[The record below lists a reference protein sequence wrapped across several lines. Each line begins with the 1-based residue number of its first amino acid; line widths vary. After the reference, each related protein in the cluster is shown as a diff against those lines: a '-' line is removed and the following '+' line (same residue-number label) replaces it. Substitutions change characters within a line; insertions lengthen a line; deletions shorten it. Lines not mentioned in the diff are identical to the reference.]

1 MYAEGNHAGKIPQVL
16 SEESRMKLVNKT
28 IKLIRGFLR
37 AMNEDHVGA
46 YAAQSA
52 YFIML
57 SFIPF
62 IILLLTLIQYTTL
75 TRADIYGAA
84 QVIFPDSM
92 NGFVIDIINEVY
104 SKTAVTVSLSAI
116 TAAWSAGK
124 GFLALMRGMNSV
136 YDVEEQRN
144 YIILRF
150 RSAIYTIVFVV
161 SIILSLVVLVF
172 GNSIHRAAV
181 VHMPFLAVIT
191 GMILKL
197 KDVVAIAFF
206 TLVFMLLYKFVPNRK
221 ARLLSQAPGAV
232 FSSVC
237 WYLFSIGFSLYVTYT
252 PGLSN
257 MYGSLTTII
266 LVMLWLYFCMYII
279 LLGAEINSYFEEQF
293 RMVTRYRKLL
303 SGEKVSKEKKT

>member
-1 MYAEGNHAGKIPQVL
+1 MGLIKKVI
-16 SEESRMKLVNKT
+16 KLV
-28 IKLIRGFLR
+28 RGFLR
-37 AMNEDHVGA
+37 AMREDHVGA
-46 YAAQSA
+46 YAAQTA

-75 TRADIYGAA
+75 TKADIYAAA
-84 QVIFPDSM
+84 QAFFPNSM
-92 NGFVIDIINEVY
+92 DVFVIDIINEVY

-144 YIILRF
+144 YIILRL
-150 RSAIYTIVFVV
+150 RSAVYTIVFVI

-172 GNSIHRAAV
+172 GNAIHETAV
-181 VHMPFLAVIT
+181 VHLPFLAVIT
-191 GMILKL
+191 GMILRM
-197 KDVVAIAFF
+197 KDMVAIAFL

-221 ARLLSQAPGAV
+221 ARLYSQAPGAL

-237 WYLFSIGFSLYVTYT
+237 WYLFSIGFSLYVNYS
-252 PGLSN
+252 PGFSN

-266 LVMLWLYFCMYII
+266 MVMLWLYFCMYII
-279 LLGAEINSYFEEQF
+279 LIGAEINSYFEEQF
-293 RMVTRYRKLL
+293 RMVTSYRNRLR
-303 SGEKVSKEKKT
+303 GEKKT

>member
-1 MYAEGNHAGKIPQVL
+1 
-16 SEESRMKLVNKT
+16 MKLIQKI
-28 IKLIRGFLR
+28 IKLVRGFLK

-136 YDVEEQRN
+136 YDVEELRN
-144 YIILRF
+144 YIVLHPG
-150 RSAIYTIVFVV
+150 SIVNCELWIV
-161 SIILSLVVLVF
+161 
-172 GNSIHRAAV
+172 NS
-181 VHMPFLAVIT
+181 P
-191 GMILKL
+191 
-197 KDVVAIAFF
+197 
-206 TLVFMLLYKFVPNRK
+206 
-221 ARLLSQAPGAV
+221 
-232 FSSVC
+232 
-237 WYLFSIGFSLYVTYT
+237 
-252 PGLSN
+252 
-257 MYGSLTTII
+257 
-266 LVMLWLYFCMYII
+266 
-279 LLGAEINSYFEEQF
+279 
-293 RMVTRYRKLL
+293 
-303 SGEKVSKEKKT
+303 

>member
-1 MYAEGNHAGKIPQVL
+1 
-16 SEESRMKLVNKT
+16 
-28 IKLIRGFLR
+28 
-37 AMNEDHVGA
+37 MNEDHVGA

-104 SKTAVTVSLSAI
+104 SKTAVTISLSAI

>member
-1 MYAEGNHAGKIPQVL
+1 ML
-16 SEESRMKLVNKT
+16 FMNKV

-37 AMNEDHVGA
+37 AMQEDHVGA

-62 IILLLTLIQYTTL
+62 IILLLTLLRYTTL
-75 TRADIYGAA
+75 TQSDLYSAA
-84 QVIFPDSM
+84 QMVLPDSM
-92 NGFVIDIINEVY
+92 DGFVIDIINEVY

-116 TAAWSAGK
+116 TVAWSAGK
-124 GFLALMRGMNSV
+124 GFLALMRGMNTI
-136 YDVEEQRN
+136 YDVAEQRN
-144 YIILRF
+144 YVILRF
-150 RSAIYTIVFVV
+150 RSAIYTVIFVI
-161 SIILSLVVLVF
+161 SIILTLVVLVF
-172 GNSIHRAAV
+172 GNSIHQAAV
-181 VHMPFLAVIT
+181 VHLPFLAVIT
-191 GMILKL
+191 GMILRM
-197 KDVVAIAFF
+197 KDIVSIAFL
-206 TLVFMLLYKFVPNRK
+206 TLVFMILYKFVPNRK
-221 ARLLSQAPGAV
+221 ARLYSQAPGAV

-237 WYLFSIGFSLYVTYT
+237 WYLFSIGFSLYVTFT

-293 RMVTRYRKLL
+293 RMVTRYRSLL
-303 SGEKVSKEKKT
+303 KGEKNNIS

>member
-1 MYAEGNHAGKIPQVL
+1 MIRYPNKPGIYRKKRDRGNK
-16 SEESRMKLVNKT
+16 MKLIKKI
-28 IKLIRGFLR
+28 IKLVRGFLK

-84 QVIFPDSM
+84 QVIFPNSM

-104 SKTAVTVSLSAI
+104 SKTAVTISLSAI

-150 RSAIYTIVFVV
+150 RSAIYTIVFVI

-172 GNSIHRAAV
+172 GNSIHQAAV
-181 VHMPFLAVIT
+181 VHLPFLAVIT
-191 GMILKL
+191 GMILQL

-252 PGLSN
+252 PGLNN

-266 LVMLWLYFCMYII
+266 LAMLWLYFCMYII

-293 RMVTRYRKLL
+293 RMVSRYRSLL
-303 SGEKVSKEKKT
+303 RGEKKP

>member
-1 MYAEGNHAGKIPQVL
+1 
-16 SEESRMKLVNKT
+16 MKLINKI
-28 IKLIRGFLR
+28 IKLVRGFLK

-84 QVIFPDSM
+84 QAVFPDSM

-144 YIILRF
+144 YIVLRF
-150 RSAIYTIVFVV
+150 RSAIYTIVFVI

-181 VHMPFLAVIT
+181 VHLPFLAVIT
-191 GMILKL
+191 GMILRL
-197 KDVVAIAFF
+197 KDVVSIAFL

-293 RMVTRYRKLL
+293 RMVSRYRSLL
-303 SGEKVSKEKKT
+303 HGEKKPEDGK

>member
-1 MYAEGNHAGKIPQVL
+1 MIRYPNKPETYRKKGDRGNK
-16 SEESRMKLVNKT
+16 MKLIKKI
-28 IKLIRGFLR
+28 IKLVRGFLK

-104 SKTAVTVSLSAI
+104 SKTAVTISLSAI

-150 RSAIYTIVFVV
+150 RSAIYTIVFVI

-172 GNSIHRAAV
+172 GNSIHQAAV
-181 VHMPFLAVIT
+181 VHLPFLAVIT
-191 GMILKL
+191 GMILQL

-252 PGLSN
+252 PGLNN

-293 RMVTRYRKLL
+293 RMVSRYRSLL
-303 SGEKVSKEKKT
+303 RGEKK

>member
-1 MYAEGNHAGKIPQVL
+1 MSFIKKII
-16 SEESRMKLVNKT
+16 KLV
-28 IKLIRGFLR
+28 RGFLN
-37 AMNEDHVGA
+37 AMQEDHVGA

-62 IILLLTLIQYTTL
+62 IILLLTAIRYTTL
-75 TRADIYGAA
+75 TQVDIYRAA

-92 NGFVIDIINEVY
+92 DGFVIDIINEVY

-136 YDVEEQRN
+136 YDVVEQRN

-161 SIILSLVVLVF
+161 CIILSLVVLVF
-172 GNSIHRAAV
+172 GNSIHQAAV
-181 VHMPFLAVIT
+181 VYLPFLAVIT
-191 GMILKL
+191 GMILRM
-197 KDVVAIAFF
+197 KDVVAIAFL

-221 ARLLSQAPGAV
+221 ARWYSQAPGALL
-232 FSSVC
+232 SSVC
-237 WYLFSIGFSLYVTYT
+237 WYLFSIGFSLYVNYT

-266 LVMLWLYFCMYII
+266 LAMLWLYFCMYII

-293 RMVTRYRKLL
+293 RMVSRYRSLL
-303 SGEKVSKEKKT
+303 HEEKKNKTEK

>member
-1 MYAEGNHAGKIPQVL
+1 MKKEQRAEKMIRMISTVL
-16 SEESRMKLVNKT
+16 DMKKEME
-28 IKLIRGFLR
+28 KS
-37 AMNEDHVGA
+37 HVGA

-104 SKTAVTVSLSAI
+104 SKTAVTISLSAI

-150 RSAIYTIVFVV
+150 RSAIYTIVFVI

-172 GNSIHRAAV
+172 GNSIHQAAV
-181 VHMPFLAVIT
+181 VHLPFLAVIT
-191 GMILKL
+191 GMILQL

-252 PGLSN
+252 PGLNN

-293 RMVTRYRKLL
+293 RMVSRYRSLL
-303 SGEKVSKEKKT
+303 RGEKK

>member
-1 MYAEGNHAGKIPQVL
+1 
-16 SEESRMKLVNKT
+16 
-28 IKLIRGFLR
+28 
-37 AMNEDHVGA
+37 MNEDHVGA

-181 VHMPFLAVIT
+181 VHMPFLAVII

-303 SGEKVSKEKKT
+303 SGEKVSEEKKT

>member
-1 MYAEGNHAGKIPQVL
+1 
-16 SEESRMKLVNKT
+16 MKLIKKI
-28 IKLIRGFLR
+28 IKLVRGFLK

-104 SKTAVTVSLSAI
+104 SKTAVTISLSAI

-150 RSAIYTIVFVV
+150 RSAIYTIVFVI

-172 GNSIHRAAV
+172 GNSIHQAAV
-181 VHMPFLAVIT
+181 VHLPFLAVIT
-191 GMILKL
+191 GMILQL

-252 PGLSN
+252 PGLNN

-293 RMVTRYRKLL
+293 RMVSRYRSLL
-303 SGEKVSKEKKT
+303 RGEKK

>member
-1 MYAEGNHAGKIPQVL
+1 
-16 SEESRMKLVNKT
+16 
-28 IKLIRGFLR
+28 
-37 AMNEDHVGA
+37 MNEDHVGA

-191 GMILKL
+191 GMI
-197 KDVVAIAFF
+197 
-206 TLVFMLLYKFVPNRK
+206 
-221 ARLLSQAPGAV
+221 
-232 FSSVC
+232 
-237 WYLFSIGFSLYVTYT
+237 
-252 PGLSN
+252 
-257 MYGSLTTII
+257 
-266 LVMLWLYFCMYII
+266 
-279 LLGAEINSYFEEQF
+279 
-293 RMVTRYRKLL
+293 
-303 SGEKVSKEKKT
+303 

>member
-1 MYAEGNHAGKIPQVL
+1 
-16 SEESRMKLVNKT
+16 MKLIKKI
-28 IKLIRGFLR
+28 IKLVRGFLK

-150 RSAIYTIVFVV
+150 RSAIYTIVFVI

-172 GNSIHRAAV
+172 GNSIHQAAV
-181 VHMPFLAVIT
+181 VHLPFLAVIT
-191 GMILKL
+191 GMILQL

-221 ARLLSQAPGAV
+221 ARLLSQAPGAI

-252 PGLSN
+252 PGLNN

-266 LVMLWLYFCMYII
+266 LAMLWLYFCMYII

-293 RMVTRYRKLL
+293 RMVSRYRSLL
-303 SGEKVSKEKKT
+303 RGEKK

>member
-1 MYAEGNHAGKIPQVL
+1 
-16 SEESRMKLVNKT
+16 MKLINKI
-28 IKLIRGFLR
+28 IKLVRGFLK

-84 QVIFPDSM
+84 QAVFPDSM

-144 YIILRF
+144 YIVLRF

-161 SIILSLVVLVF
+161 HL
-172 GNSIHRAAV
+172 
-181 VHMPFLAVIT
+181 PFLAVIT
-191 GMILKL
+191 GMILRL
-197 KDVVAIAFF
+197 KDVVSIAFL

-293 RMVTRYRKLL
+293 RMVSRYRSLL
-303 SGEKVSKEKKT
+303 HGVKKPEDGK

>member
-1 MYAEGNHAGKIPQVL
+1 
-16 SEESRMKLVNKT
+16 MKLIKKI
-28 IKLIRGFLR
+28 IKLVRGFLK

-104 SKTAVTVSLSAI
+104 SKTAVTISLSAI

-150 RSAIYTIVFVV
+150 RSAIYTIVFVI

-172 GNSIHRAAV
+172 GNSIHQAAV
-181 VHMPFLAVIT
+181 VHLPFLAVIT
-191 GMILKL
+191 GMILQL

-206 TLVFMLLYKFVPNRK
+206 TLVFMLLYKFLY
-221 ARLLSQAPGAV
+221 LL
-232 FSSVC
+232 F
-237 WYLFSIGFSLYVTYT
+237 
-252 PGLSN
+252 
-257 MYGSLTTII
+257 
-266 LVMLWLYFCMYII
+266 
-279 LLGAEINSYFEEQF
+279 
-293 RMVTRYRKLL
+293 
-303 SGEKVSKEKKT
+303 

>member
-1 MYAEGNHAGKIPQVL
+1 
-16 SEESRMKLVNKT
+16 MKLIQKI
-28 IKLIRGFLR
+28 IKLVRGFLK

-136 YDVEEQRN
+136 YDVEELRN
-144 YIILRF
+144 YIVLRF
-150 RSAIYTIVFVV
+150 RSAIYTLIFVI

-172 GNSIHRAAV
+172 GNSIHQAAM

-191 GMILKL
+191 GMILRL
-197 KDVVAIAFF
+197 KDVVSIAFL

-221 ARLLSQAPGAV
+221 AKLLSQAPGAV

-266 LVMLWLYFCMYII
+266 VVMLWLYFCMYII
-279 LLGAEINSYFEEQF
+279 LIGAEINSYFEEQF

-303 SGEKVSKEKKT
+303 SGEKKLDNSGKPVIK

>member
-1 MYAEGNHAGKIPQVL
+1 
-16 SEESRMKLVNKT
+16 MKLVNKT

>member
-1 MYAEGNHAGKIPQVL
+1 
-16 SEESRMKLVNKT
+16 MKLIKKI
-28 IKLIRGFLR
+28 IKLVRGFLK

-104 SKTAVTVSLSAI
+104 SKTAVTISLSAI

-150 RSAIYTIVFVV
+150 RSAIYTSVFVI
-161 SIILSLVVLVF
+161 SSILSLVVLVF
-172 GNSIHRAAV
+172 GNSIHQAAV
-181 VHMPFLAVIT
+181 VHLPFLAVIT
-191 GMILKL
+191 GMILQL

-252 PGLSN
+252 PGLNN

-266 LVMLWLYFCMYII
+266 LAMLWLYFCMYII

-293 RMVTRYRKLL
+293 RMVSRYRSLL
-303 SGEKVSKEKKT
+303 RGEKKP

>member
-1 MYAEGNHAGKIPQVL
+1 
-16 SEESRMKLVNKT
+16 MKLVNKT

-303 SGEKVSKEKKT
+303 SGEKVSEEKKT

>member
-1 MYAEGNHAGKIPQVL
+1 
-16 SEESRMKLVNKT
+16 
-28 IKLIRGFLR
+28 
-37 AMNEDHVGA
+37 MNEDHVGA

-237 WYLFSIGFSLYVTYT
+237 WYLFSIGSSLYVTYT

-303 SGEKVSKEKKT
+303 SGEKVSEEKKT

>member
-1 MYAEGNHAGKIPQVL
+1 
-16 SEESRMKLVNKT
+16 MKLIKKI
-28 IKLIRGFLR
+28 IKLVRGFLK

-104 SKTAVTVSLSAI
+104 SKTAVTISLSAI

-150 RSAIYTIVFVV
+150 RSAIYTIVFVI

-172 GNSIHRAAV
+172 GNSIHQAAV
-181 VHMPFLAVIT
+181 VHLPFLAVIT
-191 GMILKL
+191 GMILQL

-221 ARLLSQAPGAV
+221 AKLLSQAPGAV

-237 WYLFSIGFSLYVTYT
+237 WYLFSIGFSLYVTYM
-252 PGLSN
+252 PGLNN

-266 LVMLWLYFCMYII
+266 LAMLWLYFCMYII

-293 RMVTRYRKLL
+293 RMVSRYRSLL
-303 SGEKVSKEKKT
+303 RGEKKP

>member
-1 MYAEGNHAGKIPQVL
+1 
-16 SEESRMKLVNKT
+16 MKLIKKI
-28 IKLIRGFLR
+28 IKLVRGFLK

-104 SKTAVTVSLSAI
+104 SKTAVTISLSAI

-150 RSAIYTIVFVV
+150 RSAIYTIVFVI

-172 GNSIHRAAV
+172 GNSIHQAAV
-181 VHMPFLAVIT
+181 VHLPFLAVIT
-191 GMILKL
+191 GMILQL

-221 ARLLSQAPGAV
+221 ARLLSQAPGAI

-252 PGLSN
+252 PGLNN

-293 RMVTRYRKLL
+293 RMVSRYRSLL
-303 SGEKVSKEKKT
+303 RGEKK